1 MPELQTDVAIV
12 GAGPAG
18 LMLAHLL
25 HNAGI
30 DSVVVDN
37 RSHDDIAHTHR
48 AGILEAAS
56 VRMLAA
62 DGIDSRVLSEGHR
75 HDGIDIRIDGISH
88 PLDFPTLVGESVWLY
103 PQNEIFVDLAAARA
117 RTSRPTF
124 FSVADTRLGDIDT
137 AHPWVRATT
146 AGGEDLH
153 VGARYVVGADGSRG
167 PCRGMIPAETRQKF
181 FHEYPFAWFGILC
194 EAPPSHE
201 VLIYSRSERGFAL
214 ISQRSDTVQRMYFQT
229 PPDTDVADWSD
240 DRIWAELQARV
251 AGPDGFELRTG
262 PIIDKTVLPFR
273 SAVHEPMQHGSL
285 FLAGD
290 SAHTVPPTGAK
301 GLNLAF
307 ADVSVLA
314 PALIAAFRDSDAEA
328 LAGYSRTAAARV
340 WKAQNFSYQMT
351 RMLHSDPGQDA
362 FEARR
367 SLGELTSMLESV
379 HGRRYLAECYTG
391 WPETSPSTT
400 DRPAPEQT
408 AGRSPERK
416 A

>member
-1 MPELQTDVAIV
+1 MPDLHTDVAIV

-25 HNAGI
+25 HVAGI

-37 RSHDDIAHTHR
+37 RSHEDIATTHR

-56 VRMLAA
+56 VRMLETP
-62 DGIDSRVLSEGHR
+62 GIDSRVHTAGHR
-75 HDGIDIRIDGISH
+75 HDGIDIRVDGVSH
-88 PLDFPTLVGESVWLY
+88 PLDFPDLVGESVWLY
-103 PQNEIFVDLAAARA
+103 PQNEIYVDLAAARA
-117 RTSRPTF
+117 RTGRPTF
-124 FSVADTRLGDIDT
+124 HAVTDTRLD
-137 AHPWVRATT
+137 AVESQSPQVRAVTDD
-146 AGGEDLH
+146 GEPLT
-153 VGARYVVGADGSRG
+153 VTARYVVGADGSRG
-167 PCRGMIPAETRQKF
+167 PSRASIPETTRKRF

-201 VLIYSRSERGFAL
+201 VLIYSRSARGFAL
-214 ISQRSDTVQRMYFQT
+214 ISQRSDTVQRMYFQA
-229 PPDTDVADWSD
+229 PPDTEVADWSD
-240 DRIWAELQARV
+240 DRIWTELQARV
-251 AGPDGFELRTG
+251 EGPDGFALRTG

-273 SAVHEPMQHGSL
+273 SAVTEPMQHGSL

-307 ADVSVLA
+307 ADVAVLA
-314 PALIAAFRDSDAEA
+314 PALVRALQDSDAEA
-328 LAGYSRTAAARV
+328 LARYSATATKRV

-351 RMLHSDPGQDA
+351 RMLHTDPTADP

-367 SLGELTSMLESV
+367 SLGELDSILTSD

-391 WPETSPSTT
+391 WPHTT
-400 DRPAPEQT
+400 TIP
-408 AGRSPERK
+408 
-416 A
+416 

>member
-30 DSVVVDN
+30 ESVVIDN

-48 AGILEAAS
+48 AGILEAGS
-56 VRMLAA
+56 VRMLESA
-62 DGIDSRVLSEGHR
+62 GVESRVHTSGHR
-75 HDGIDIRIDGISH
+75 HDGIDIRVNGVSH
-88 PLDFPTLVGESVWLY
+88 SFDFPELVGESVWLY
-103 PQNEIFVDLAAARA
+103 PQNEIFVDLAAARE
-117 RTSRPTF
+117 RTGEPIF
-124 FSVADTRLGDIDT
+124 YSVTDTRLGDIET
-137 AHPWVRATT
+137 ETPWVTATT
-146 AGGEDLH
+146 ADGEELRIT
-153 VGARYVVGADGSRG
+153 ARYIVGSDGSRG
-167 PCRGMIPAETRQKF
+167 PCRAMIPEGTRQRF

-201 VLIYSRSERGFAL
+201 VLIYSRSDRGFAL
-214 ISQRSDTVQRMYFQT
+214 ISQRSDAVQRMYFQT
-229 PPDTDVADWSD
+229 SPDTDVTDWSD

-251 AGPDGFELRTG
+251 DGPDGFELKTG
-262 PIIDKTVLPFR
+262 TIIDKTVLPFR
-273 SAVHEPMQHGSL
+273 SAVTEPMQHGSM

-314 PALIAAFRDSDAEA
+314 PALITAFRESDAEA
-328 LAGYSRTAAARV
+328 LAAYSQTATKRV

-351 RMLHSDPGQDA
+351 RMLHTDPSQDA
-362 FEARR
+362 FETKR
-367 SLGELTSMLESV
+367 SLGELHSILESE

-391 WPETSPSTT
+391 WPH
-400 DRPAPEQT
+400 
-408 AGRSPERK
+408 G
-416 A
+416 

>member
-1 MPELQTDVAIV
+1 MPELHTDVAIV

-48 AGILEAAS
+48 AGILEAGS
-56 VRMLAA
+56 VRMLGA
-62 DGIDSRVLSEGHR
+62 DGIDSRVLTEGHR
-75 HDGIDIRIDGISH
+75 HDGVDIRIDGVSH
-88 PLDFPTLVGESVWLY
+88 LLDFPSLIGESVWLY

-124 FSVADTRLGDIDT
+124 FSVTDTRLGDIDT
-137 AHPWVRATT
+137 DRPWVRAVT
-146 AGGEDLH
+146 ADGEDLRIS
-153 VGARYVVGADGSRG
+153 ARYVVGADGSRG
-167 PCRGMIPAETRQKF
+167 PCRAMIPAERKEKF

-214 ISQRSDTVQRMYFQT
+214 ISQRSDSVQRMYFQT
-229 PPDTDVADWSD
+229 SPDTAVTDWSD
-240 DRIWAELQARV
+240 DRIWSELQDRV
-251 AGPDGFELRTG
+251 AGPDGFELKTG

-314 PALIAAFRDSDAEA
+314 PALIAALKDSDAEA
-328 LAGYSRTAAARV
+328 LAGYSRAATNRV

-351 RMLHSDPGQDA
+351 RMLHTDENQDA
-362 FEARR
+362 FESRR
-367 SLGELTSMLESV
+367 SLGELRSMLDSD

-391 WPETSPSTT
+391 WPN
-400 DRPAPEQT
+400 
-408 AGRSPERK
+408 G
-416 A
+416 

>member
-1 MPELQTDVAIV
+1 MPEFQTDVAIV

-30 DSVVVDN
+30 DSVVIDN
-37 RSHDDIAHTHR
+37 RSHDEIAHTHR
-48 AGILEAAS
+48 AGILEAGS
-56 VRMLAA
+56 VRMLESA
-62 DGIDSRVLSEGHR
+62 GVESRVHTEGHR
-75 HDGIDIRIDGISH
+75 HDGIDIRVNGTSH
-88 PLDFPTLVGESVWLY
+88 SFHFPDLIGDSVWLY

-117 RTSRPTF
+117 RTGRPTY
-124 FSVADTRLGDIDT
+124 FSVTNTHLGDIESER
-137 AHPWVRATT
+137 PWVNATT
-146 AGGEDLH
+146 AEGEDLQIN
-153 VGARYVVGADGSRG
+153 ARYIVGADGSRG
-167 PCRGMIPAETRQKF
+167 PCRAMIPADTKQRF

-214 ISQRSDTVQRMYFQT
+214 ISQRSSDIQRMYFQT
-229 PPDTDVADWSD
+229 SPDTDVDDWTD
-240 DRIWAELQARV
+240 EQIWAELQARV
-251 AGPDGFELRTG
+251 DGPDGFALKTG

-273 SAVHEPMQHGSL
+273 SAVTEPMQHGSL

-314 PALIAAFRDSDAEA
+314 PALISALQGTGAEA
-328 LAGYSRTAAARV
+328 LAGYSQTATKRV

-351 RMLHSDPGQDA
+351 RMLHTDPSQDA
-362 FEARR
+362 FETKR
-367 SLGELTSMLESV
+367 SLGELNSILDSE

-391 WPETSPSTT
+391 WPN
-400 DRPAPEQT
+400 
-408 AGRSPERK
+408 G
-416 A
+416 